1 MTEQRWSDRTKQWVV
16 AGIVILAALAFYR
29 FQRILGPVVM
39 ALVLAYVLNPAVSF
53 LHRRLRFPRT
63 LAALVVFVVL
73 LGLIA
78 LAPILLIPAL
88 VDQVRELNLNIQQV
102 LDFAV
107 SILKGPIVIGGF
119 RIDTTQLYNQ
129 VSASLQSLV
138 SSLASSS
145 VNLLL
150 SIASGLA
157 WFVLVLVL
165 AFWFVK
171 DAPYI
176 REKVMGLAP
185 VRYQR
190 DMRLLLGQV
199 VRVWQAFFQGQLIL
213 CLVVGVAVAVVMAI
227 VGLPYALLMGLIAG
241 VLELIP
247 NVGPTLAAVPAVV
260 VALLRGSSYLPLTP
274 FWFAVLVAGLY
285 ILIQQLEN
293 NLLVPRIMGYSLN
306 LHPLVVLVGILMG
319 ASVAGVLGIF
329 LAAPTLAT
337 LRVVGQYVYKRL
349 LDEEPF
355 PAEEKPPAP
364 QLPIGAL
371 RRDDVRAVLFD
382 LDGTLIDSDDAAIHA
397 WARRLKPVA
406 WLFRGRNPEPFLRHV
421 VMNGEGWVNGALT
434 LLDRVGLDGVV
445 FALRDALRA
454 VWRGK
459 RGEFLPVEGIGPL
472 LERLNEKYRLGVVT
486 TRGREAAHAFLRQ
499 IGFDGRFEVVIA
511 REDVRRLKPHPQPV
525 QKAAEALG
533 LSPAQVV
540 MVGDTSLDV
549 RSAKAAGAQAVGVL
563 CGLGMLDDLKHAD
576 LILAT
581 TADLAPHLLGE
592 AGGEPRMNANPRE

>member
-1 MTEQRWSDRTKQWVV
+1 MAEQKWSDRTKQWVL
-16 AGIVILAALAFYR
+16 AGIIVLTAVAFYQFR
-29 FQRILGPVVM
+29 RILTPVVL
-39 ALVLAYVLNPAVSF
+39 ALILAYVLNPAVSF
-53 LHRRLRFPRT
+53 LHRRLRVPRT
-63 LAALVVFVVL
+63 LAALLVLLIL

-78 LAPILLIPAL
+78 LVPILIIPAL
-88 VDQVRELNLNIQQV
+88 VDQVRGLNLNIQQM
-102 LDFAV
+102 LDAAISF
-107 SILKGPIVIGGF
+107 LKGPIVIAGF
-119 RIDTTQLYNQ
+119 TVETAQLYEQ
-129 VSASLQSLV
+129 LSSSLQSML
-138 SSLASSS
+138 SSIATSS
-145 VNLLL
+145 VSLLL
-150 SIASGLA
+150 NVASGLA

-190 DMRLLLGQV
+190 DMRLLLVQV

-260 VALLRGSSYLPLTP
+260 VALVSGSSYLPLTP

-285 ILIQQLEN
+285 VLIQQVEN
-293 NLLVPRIMGYSLN
+293 NVLVPRIMGYSLN
-306 LHPLVVLVGILMG
+306 LHPLVVLLGVLMG
-319 ASVAGVLGIF
+319 ASMAGVLGIF

-337 LRVVGQYVYKRL
+337 LRVIGRYVYRKL
-349 LDEEPF
+349 LDQEPF
-355 PAEEKPPAP
+355 PEVEPRPTAP
-364 QLPIGAL
+364 EPPIGAL
-371 RRDDVRAVLFD
+371 RRDVVKAVLFD

-406 WLFRGRNPEPFLRHV
+406 WLFRDRNPEPFLRRV

-445 FALRDALRA
+445 FALRDVLRA
-454 VWRGK
+454 LWRGK
-459 RGEFLPVEGIGPL
+459 RQDFLPVDNIGPM
-472 LERLNEKYRLGVVT
+472 LERLGERYRLGVVT
-486 TRGREAAHAFLRQ
+486 TRNREAARAFLRQ

-533 LSPAQVV
+533 LSPAEVV
-540 MVGDTSLDV
+540 MVGDTSLDI

-563 CGLGMLDDLKHAD
+563 CGLGMLDDLRHAD

-581 TADLAPHLLGE
+581 TADLVSHLLDG
-592 AGGEPRMNANPRE
+592 

>member
-1 MTEQRWSDRTKQWVV
+1 MAEQKWSDRTKQWVL
-16 AGIVILAALAFYR
+16 AGVIVLTALAFYR
-29 FQRILGPVVM
+29 FQRILAPVVL
-39 ALVLAYVLNPAVSF
+39 ALILAYVLNPAVSF
-53 LHRRLRFPRT
+53 LQHRLRLPRT
-63 LAALVVFVVL
+63 LAALLVFLIL

-78 LAPILLIPAL
+78 LAPILIIPAL
-88 VDQVRELNLNIQQV
+88 VDQVRELNVNIQQM

-107 SILKGPIVIGGF
+107 SILKGPIVIAGF
-119 RIDTTQLYNQ
+119 TIETTQLYNQ

-138 SSLASSS
+138 SSLAASS

-157 WFVLVLVL
+157 YFVLVLVL

-171 DAPYI
+171 DAPVL
-176 REKVMGLAP
+176 RERLMQLAP

-190 DMRLLLGQV
+190 DVRLLIAQIL
-199 VRVWQAFFQGQLIL
+199 RVWQAFFRGQLIL
-213 CLVVGVAVAVVMAI
+213 CLAVGLAVAVTMGI
-227 VGLPYALLMGLIAG
+227 VGLPYALLMGLIAA

-247 NVGPTLAAVPAVV
+247 NIGPTLAAVPAVL

-285 ILIQQLEN
+285 ILIQQVEN
-293 NLLVPRIMGYSLN
+293 NVLVPRIMGYSLN
-306 LHPLVVLVGILMG
+306 LHPLVVLIGVLMG

-337 LRVVGQYVYKRL
+337 LRVIGRYVYKKL

-355 PAEEKPPAP
+355 PAEEPKPPAP
-364 QLPIGAL
+364 EPPIGAL

-382 LDGTLIDSDDAAIHA
+382 LDGTLIDSDDAAIHT
-397 WARRLKPVA
+397 WARRLKPVN
-406 WLFRGRNPEPFLRHV
+406 WLFRDRDPEPFLRHL
-421 VMNGEGWVNGALT
+421 VMGGEGWVNGALT
-434 LLDRVGLDGVV
+434 VLDRVGLDRVV
-445 FALRDALRA
+445 FALRDALRI

-459 RGEFLPVEGIGPL
+459 RQEFLPVDGIGPM
-472 LERLNEKYRLGVVT
+472 LERLHERYRLGVVT
-486 TRGREAAHAFLRQ
+486 TRDREAAHAFLRQ

-525 QKAAEALG
+525 RKAAEALG
-533 LSPAQVV
+533 LSPSQVV

-563 CGLGMLDDLKHAD
+563 CGLGMLDDLKQAD
-576 LILAT
+576 LILTT
-581 TADLAPHLLGE
+581 TADLAQHLLD
-592 AGGEPRMNANPRE
+592 